1 MRFNT
6 EAHGEALH
14 ARPAQ
19 IMEVVRV
26 VEDEVQRFSELAA
39 GVGQHRHLVVLARQ
53 VPLRKPL
60 VIVINVLRS
69 SPGTHDGGV
78 IHGRDDDLVDVFL
91 RKRLGCREVARDVLR
106 GSGGREG
113 ARQPEEDDAA
123 ALAALREVHLLGT
136 RETHI

>member
-1 MRFNT
+1 M
-6 EAHGEALH
+6 
-14 ARPAQ
+14 
-19 IMEVVRV
+19 
-26 VEDEVQRFSELAA
+26 
-39 GVGQHRHLVVLARQ
+39 VLARQ

-123 ALAALREVHLLGT
+123 ALAALREVHLLWSG
-136 RETHI
+136 EAYV